1 MSEASGSPKKPEE
14 TGSNHWADWFSFQQ
28 VQGWPVAVKVQA
40 ILEQFTRA
48 VVGSWVVSFSGVEFS
63 WGGYRQ
69 GKMLTKISVLPSP
82 TAV

>member
-14 TGSNHWADWFSFQQ
+14 TVCSHWADWLSFQQ

-40 ILEQFTRA
+40 ILEQFIRA
-48 VVGSWVVSFSGVEFS
+48 VVGSWMVSISEWKS
-63 WGGYRQ
+63 P